1 MVGVKTRGS
10 EVSGPLGSFKLN
22 DEGQKWSHKEK
33 EERDLRDSWASL
45 VAQKVKHLPAMQ
57 DTWVRSLGQEDA
69 LVK

>member
-33 EERDLRDSWASL
+33 EERDFNLS
-45 VAQKVKHLPAMQ
+45 QN
-57 DTWVRSLGQEDA
+57 A
-69 LVK
+69 LAKSTKNAVLLNLN